1 MQTPENFGIYSQR
14 DRKSKTWFLTF
25 LSVYISWFEWMGKIL
40 ISQLSPPN
48 LGILQTRM
56 DQKGD
61 PMKMNFDN
69 FQMQTWVSWKVR
81 APKADEKNR
90 VICLVFMSPSW
101 VIVNFCW
108 CQKKSKAV
116 IATYVY
122 ASESSRFALSENGI
136 GYYAIT

>member
-1 MQTPENFGIYSQR
+1 
-14 DRKSKTWFLTF
+14 
-25 LSVYISWFEWMGKIL
+25 
-40 ISQLSPPN
+40 
-48 LGILQTRM
+48 
-56 DQKGD
+56 
-61 PMKMNFDN
+61 MKMNFDN

-81 APKADEKNR
+81 APKADEKNW

-116 IATYVY
+116 TATYVY